1 MSKSVLL
8 ARLICCLAVCF
19 TALSVPALADE
30 GHDHHD
36 MMESK
41 LGTVHFPISCN
52 AEAQKTFE
60 KGVALLHSFWY
71 EEAEKTFN
79 EAAKEDPKCAM
90 AHWGVAMSLWHQL
103 WDWPNDAT
111 LKRGAGE
118 LKTAEGLKPKTERER
133 DYIGAAMA
141 FYTHSGKG
149 SVKAED
155 DHEARARAYSAAM
168 EKVYRRYGMD
178 GSAQGHSAPDHEA
191 AAFYALSLLASEPE
205 NDTTFANRKKAGA
218 ILEKLFEIEPDHPG
232 IAHYL
237 IHTYDKPQLA
247 QLGLPAARRYA
258 AIAPS
263 SPHALH
269 MPSHIFER
277 VGDWQDDITSNL
289 ASIAAT
295 RKTAAMHMGGE
306 AHQFHAMDFLI
317 YAYLQSGREDE
328 AAKWIEE
335 VKTMPSMKMGDT
347 DMHAFAMAKFPA
359 MYALEMHRW
368 ADAAKLEIVAES
380 GKGDKAY
387 TYWARAIGAVRSGD
401 VASAKKDVAELDS
414 IRKDQLA
421 RNKKYS
427 AESTEMVENEASA
440 WVMHAEGHDDEAVAL
455 MRKVADHEDAVG
467 EEQTSIPAREM
478 LADILLEMHK
488 PELALVEY
496 RGDLK
501 FNPKR
506 FNGLYGAAQAA
517 EMAGKASDASEY
529 YALLVK
535 SCEGGHSDRPE
546 LAKARSVVVTKE

>member
-1 MSKSVLL
+1 MRKTIWSASLSAACAV
-8 ARLICCLAVCF
+8 AVCAVA
-19 TALSVPALADE
+19 ALSVPAAADE

-36 MMESK
+36 VMESQ
-41 LGTVHFPISCN
+41 LGTVHFPVSCTP
-52 AEAQKTFE
+52 EAQKTFE

-71 EEAEKTFN
+71 EEAEKTFT
-79 EAAKEDPKCAM
+79 AAEKQDPKCAM

-103 WDWPNDAT
+103 WDWPKEHTIA
-111 LKRGAGE
+111 RGAAE
-118 LKTAEGLKPKTERER
+118 LKKAEKSKAKTERER
-133 DYIGAAMA
+133 DYIAAA
-141 FYTHSGKG
+141 REFYTHKG
-149 SVKAED
+149 SDKGD
-155 DHEARARAYSAAM
+155 SDHEARARAYSDAM
-168 EKVYRRYGMD
+168 EKVYDRYKD
-178 GSAQGHSAPDHEA
+178 DHEA
-191 AAFYALSLLASEPE
+191 AAFYALSLIASEPQ

-218 ILEKLFEIEPDHPG
+218 ILEKLFEIEPEHPG

-247 QLGLPAARRYA
+247 QFGLPAARRYA
-258 AIAPS
+258 EIAPA

-277 VGDWQDDITSNL
+277 VGDWPDDIKSNL

-335 VKTMPSMKMGDT
+335 VKTMPSMKMGDM
-347 DMHAFAMAKFPA
+347 DMHAFAAAKFPA
-359 MYALEMHRW
+359 MYAMEMHRW
-368 ADAAKLEIVAES
+368 ADAAKLEVVADS
-380 GKGDKAY
+380 SAGDKAY

-401 VASAKKDVAELDS
+401 IAGAKKDVAEIEA
-414 IRKDQLA
+414 IRKDYVA
-421 RNKKYS
+421 RHNTYA
-427 AESTEMVENEASA
+427 AESTEMAENEALA
-440 WVMHAEGHDDEAVAL
+440 WVMHAEGKDDEAVSL
-455 MRKVADHEDAVG
+455 LRKVADHEDAVG

-478 LADILLEMHK
+478 LADILLDTRK

-496 RGDLK
+496 QGDLK

-506 FNGLYGAAQAA
+506 FNGLFGAAQAA
-517 EMAGKASDASEY
+517 EMAGKASEASEY

-535 SCEGGHSDRPE
+535 DCEGGGSGRPE
-546 LAKARSVVVTKE
+546 LTKAKQAVVASK